1 MKFTTIEEFLT
12 GLRRSWEKA
21 MKLIEEA
28 QKNMKKQFNKKRRN
42 SQELKIGNDVWLE
55 SKNIHLN

>member
-1 MKFTTIEEFLT
+1 MEFTTIEEFLT
-12 GLRRSWEKA
+12 GLQRSWEKA

-28 QKNMKKQFNKKRRN
+28 EKNMKKQFNKKRRN